1 MGLDNGTRYN
11 LRYRSF
17 GEEKSEK
24 EVREGSQ
31 RRKSEKEVRGEVRSE
46 F

>member
-24 EVREGSQ
+24 EVR
-31 RRKSEKEVRGEVRSE
+31 GEVRSE